1 MNARIDYIKQA
12 PGAYRAMAGLE
23 LYLGKCGLEKGLLHL
38 LKLRASQINGCA
50 FCIDMHTTEA
60 LADGENPT
68 RLHLLSVWRETPLFS
83 AREQAALAWTESV
96 TRIADHGVPEALY
109 EQAKGQFTEEE
120 LVNLTLAVA
129 AINGWNRISIAFAVP
144 PVLKDFKKEQE

>member
-1 MNARIDYIKQA
+1 MKARIDYIKQA
-12 PGAYRAMAGLE
+12 PGAYRALTGVE
-23 LYLGKCGLEKGLLHL
+23 LYLGKCGLEKSLLHL

-50 FCIDMHTTEA
+50 FCIDMHTDEA
-60 LADGENPT
+60 LADGEDPK
-68 RLHLLSVWRETPLFS
+68 RLYLLSVWRETPLFS

-120 LVNLTLAVA
+120 LINLTLAVG
-129 AINGWNRISIAFAVP
+129 AINAWNRLSIAFAVP
-144 PVLKDFKKEQE
+144 PTLKNFKKEQS